1 MEAHE
6 YPFVCTTNLLDTLD
20 EASLRRFTFKIK
32 FDFMKKEQVNTAF
45 EHFFGIKNT
54 DINIKG
60 LTAGDF
66 ATVKKK
72 ADFLCITDLD
82 ELSKML
88 EDEVKVKSLKSCRM
102 LWGFNY
108 LSKR

>member
-1 MEAHE
+1 MEVNE
-6 YPFVCTTNLLDTLD
+6 YPFICTTNLMNTLD

-32 FDFMKKEQVNTAF
+32 FDFLSKEQVNSAF
-45 EHFFGIKNT
+45 NHFFGIKNPN
-54 DINIKG
+54 IYIKG

-72 ADFLCITDLD
+72 ADFLGITDLG

-88 EDEVKVKSLKSCRM
+88 EAEVKVKRSKALQNVV
-102 LWGFNY
+102 GF
-108 LSKR
+108 

>member
-1 MEAHE
+1 MESHE

-32 FDFMKKEQVNTAF
+32 FGFLTTEQVNLGL
-45 EHFFGIKNT
+45 EHFFGIKNAGV
-54 DINIKG
+54 NIKG

-72 ADFLCITDLD
+72 ADFLNITDLG
-82 ELSKML
+82 EITNML
-88 EDEVKVKSLKSCRM
+88 EAEVKVKKSKT
-102 LWGFNY
+102 LQNSVGF
-108 LSKR
+108 